1 MKDTLRPNEP
11 IRIAKTKLT
20 LNVMGILSIL
30 HIRKPNDYSVT
41 LIVIPKPRMK

>member
-20 LNVMGILSIL
+20 LNVILSIL